1 MQTPTLNFDV
11 ISNILNIRM
20 NQKRKDRIEAHKKI
34 YGPVV
39 KNLQEIFYTLDN
51 YSMDCFDE
59 FWEEAIFE
67 EIQEEE

>member
-1 MQTPTLNFDV
+1 MDTPTLNFDV
-11 ISNILNIRM
+11 ISKILNIRM
-20 NQKRKDRIEAHKKI
+20 NEKKSDRYKNNFNQ
-34 YGPVV
+34 VV